1 MARIE
6 MERVRAERYK
16 AAIEWVLNDAKYKA
30 PEQVT
35 EECLVWLDRLR
46 AAVSAPEEQNP

>member
-16 AAIEWVLNDAKYKA
+16 EAIEWVLNDASYKA

-35 EECLVWLDRLR
+35 EECLIWLDRLR
-46 AAVSAPEEQNP
+46 NAISREDE